1 MKRHG
6 RVLAV
11 LTALILTANLAFTCY
26 AQENSDGSSE
36 STGEK
41 SNETITITGGIETR
55 DPQEDPGEADETE
68 VTEEPQAAPAD
79 GDVPEG
85 TSDAFLAV
93 PASEE
98 VASNDLPLILEGNTL
113 YTYGVPVVI
122 KKDDSDQK
130 AYIYDGSGNEK
141 LIATPVGSLTIYG
154 GGKNE
159 PVNGDVNIV
168 VDSVN
173 IGTIYGGGYSDG
185 TGNADVNGS
194 VSITV
199 KGNADAS
206 KVYGG
211 GYAVGKS
218 GNASA
223 NVTGSV
229 SIDISAIPVGNHGNI
244 YGGGYAVASG
254 AYDASANVGSS
265 STSICSRTYSVRGG
279 GSASVT
285 GGASGNA
292 RADVK
297 GAVQIQLS
305 QVDIREVYGA
315 GSANINSGVAGC
327 SAQANAESVDI
338 QVDGNEMMMLY
349 GGGSASGSSVANVS
363 GKVSIDIKNC
373 SNLYGYTIGGGDA
386 SSGGKANV
394 GETAIHITNS
404 VTPVG
409 QQFGS
414 WVAAAVYGGGTANG
428 SGSQANV
435 AGSIS
440 LAISEGDIGAITGNI
455 YGGGDASKGASAK
468 AGSIHIALDDI
479 SGYFCE
485 EMGDGGTQCYP
496 SVWAGG
502 CSDGAEGSKA
512 GGDSTAV
519 TLTSATAEHIWGG
532 VENSSNPEAISGSS
546 TLILNDS
553 AVTETVTCF
562 DSITLNQPLHITA
575 FLGKQ
580 DGVPTQ
586 LIDNGIKAGDIIVS
600 CDDTDSDTGWFSLKD
615 GELDYEVT
623 DTQSIWRIKKVP
635 GPDTDFEVHVDAST
649 PDVKVSV
656 NNSAQMAEHLLDD
669 TDRQDISAGNTIG
682 FHLRMKELEAV
693 DDTLAEAVQNALAE
707 DQVLALHL
715 DINLFKI
722 RNGAETQLSEA
733 SAPIRLTIQIPEKFR
748 EGLDDSEELVFSVI
762 RVHEQEDGTLKTDI
776 LSDLDNDDSTI
787 TIETDKF
794 SLYSLAY
801 KKQAKSEGNHGGNGN
816 GGGQDGS
823 SSSTQNTSGGSA
835 NARAAK
841 TGDTARQNEYGLLAA
856 ASLAALILLSRKKFK

>member
-1 MKRHG
+1 M
-6 RVLAV
+6 
-11 LTALILTANLAFTCY
+11 
-26 AQENSDGSSE
+26 
-36 STGEK
+36 
-41 SNETITITGGIETR
+41 
-55 DPQEDPGEADETE
+55 
-68 VTEEPQAAPAD
+68 
-79 GDVPEG
+79 
-85 TSDAFLAV
+85 AV

-98 VASNDLPLILEGNTL
+98 VASNDLPLILEGNIL

-185 TGNADVNGS
+185 TGNADVGS

-292 RADVK
+292 TADVK

-315 GSANINSGVAGC
+315 GSANTSSTTAGG

-404 VTPVG
+404 VTPVE

-440 LAISEGDIGAITGNI
+440 LAISEGDTGAITGNI
-455 YGGGDASKGASAK
+455 YGGGDASKGGSAK

-496 SVWAGG
+496 SIWAGG
-502 CSDGAEGSKA
+502 CSDGAEGSKT

-553 AVTETVTCF
+553 AVTGNGYLF
-562 DSITLNQPLHITA
+562 DNITLNQPLHITA

-693 DDTLAEAVQNALAE
+693 DDTLAEAAVQNALAE

-722 RNGAETQLSEA
+722 RNGAETQAARPPRQYALQSRSRRSSGKA
-733 SAPIRLTIQIPEKFR
+733 WMTRR
-748 EGLDDSEELVFSVI
+748 
-762 RVHEQEDGTLKTDI
+762 
-776 LSDLDNDDSTI
+776 NW
-787 TIETDKF
+787 
-794 SLYSLAY
+794 YSLL
-801 KKQAKSEGNHGGNGN
+801 
-816 GGGQDGS
+816 
-823 SSSTQNTSGGSA
+823 SA
-835 NARAAK
+835 
-841 TGDTARQNEYGLLAA
+841 
-856 ASLAALILLSRKKFK
+856 SMSRRMER

>member
-154 GGKNE
+154 GG
-159 PVNGDVNIV
+159 
-168 VDSVN
+168 
-173 IGTIYGGGYSDG
+173 
-185 TGNADVNGS
+185 
-194 VSITV
+194 
-199 KGNADAS
+199 
-206 KVYGG
+206 
-211 GYAVGKS
+211 
-218 GNASA
+218 
-223 NVTGSV
+223 
-229 SIDISAIPVGNHGNI
+229 
-244 YGGGYAVASG
+244 
-254 AYDASANVGSS
+254 
-265 STSICSRTYSVRGG
+265 
-279 GSASVT
+279 
-285 GGASGNA
+285 
-292 RADVK
+292 
-297 GAVQIQLS
+297 
-305 QVDIREVYGA
+305 
-315 GSANINSGVAGC
+315 
-327 SAQANAESVDI
+327 
-338 QVDGNEMMMLY
+338 
-349 GGGSASGSSVANVS
+349 
-363 GKVSIDIKNC
+363 
-373 SNLYGYTIGGGDA
+373 
-386 SSGGKANV
+386 
-394 GETAIHITNS
+394 
-404 VTPVG
+404 
-409 QQFGS
+409 
-414 WVAAAVYGGGTANG
+414 
-428 SGSQANV
+428 
-435 AGSIS
+435 
-440 LAISEGDIGAITGNI
+440 
-455 YGGGDASKGASAK
+455 DASKGGSAK

-496 SVWAGG
+496 SIWAGG
-502 CSDGAEGSKA
+502 CSDGAEGSKT

-656 NNSAQMAEHLLDD
+656 NNSAQMAEQLLDD

>member
-26 AQENSDGSSE
+26 AQENSDDSSE

-68 VTEEPQAAPAD
+68 
-79 GDVPEG
+79 G

-98 VASNDLPLILEGNTL
+98 VTSNDLPLILEGNTL

-254 AYDASANVGSS
+254 AYDASADVGSS
-265 STSICSRTYSVRGG
+265 RTSVCGRTYSVRGG
-279 GSASVT
+279 GWASVT
-285 GGASGNA
+285 SKASGNA

-315 GSANINSGVAGC
+315 GYANINADAAGG

-404 VTPVG
+404 ITPVEKDI
-409 QQFGS
+409 FDR

-428 SGSQANV
+428 NGSQANV
-435 AGSIS
+435 SGSIN
-440 LAISEGDIGAITGNI
+440 LAISEGDTGAITGSI

-532 VENSSNPEAISGSS
+532 VENSGNPEAIGGSS

-553 AVTETVTCF
+553 FVTDTVTCF

-600 CDDTDSDTGWFSLKD
+600 CDDTDSDAGWFSLKD

-623 DTQSIWRIKKVP
+623 DTQSVWKIKKVP

-656 NNSAQMAEHLLDD
+656 NNSAQMADKLLDPV
-669 TDRQDISAGNTIG
+669 DRQDINAGNTIG

-707 DQVLALHL
+707 DQILALHL

-748 EGLDDSEELVFSVI
+748 EGLSASEELVFSVI

-823 SSSTQNTSGGSA
+823 SSSAQNTSGGSA